1 MATKNK
7 QKQKAVAPVATEK
20 TTAVAKAEAADLA
33 KTNTILEMV
42 NQDINKAEIG
52 KFFALRAGVGLLVV
66 KGMCPHGE
74 WGGMI
79 LQAMPGRAPRTIRE
93 YMTDAKKFLEAKG
106 IVAGD
111 IWQELSE
118 FDPATML
125 TQGDGGALLLASGE
139 EENEMPPE
147 AAVNM
152 AAYLNAQNAEK
163 SKSNKEA
170 AKNRPVPAKLTKAQK
185 KEAAAA
191 DLALAIGKVA
201 VALNGEWTMCDTET
215 LETVQASLT
224 VAAATI
230 KEELKKRG

>member
-79 LQAMPGRAPRTIRE
+79 LQAMPGRAAHYTRVYDRC
-93 YMTDAKKFLEAKG
+93 
-106 IVAGD
+106 
-111 IWQELSE
+111 
-118 FDPATML
+118 
-125 TQGDGGALLLASGE
+125 E
-139 EENEMPPE
+139 EIP
-147 AAVNM
+147 
-152 AAYLNAQNAEK
+152 
-163 SKSNKEA
+163 
-170 AKNRPVPAKLTKAQK
+170 
-185 KEAAAA
+185 
-191 DLALAIGKVA
+191 
-201 VALNGEWTMCDTET
+201 
-215 LETVQASLT
+215 
-224 VAAATI
+224 
-230 KEELKKRG
+230 